1 MGLSTTYA
9 NVVMF
14 TLVLTVLS
22 LLFSTFASNL
32 GDMRLDVLAQ
42 GDYLSRRLDTSVD
55 LASVTSS
62 SNDVSFYVLND
73 GKVPL
78 LVDCTDYYVDRQW
91 MSDGDIVQEQLI
103 NDTFDP
109 GLWNPHEALKVKVD
123 YSADVGVAHE
133 VKVVTCNGVSDSMI
147 FYR

>member
-109 GLWNPHEALKVKVD
+109 GLWNPH
-123 YSADVGVAHE
+123 
-133 VKVVTCNGVSDSMI
+133 
-147 FYR
+147 

>member
-55 LASVTSS
+55 LASVTAS

-78 LVDCTDYYVDRQW
+78 IVNCTDFYVDRQW
-91 MSDGDIVQEQLI
+91 VTPQDKMEVLI
-103 NDTFDP
+103 LNDTFDP